1 LGPAAGDA
9 TRTEAGDSVSEAVV
23 EPPSQVSATRTID
36 SAEAIKAI
44 ADPLRLQ
51 LLQLLMIASD
61 RTWSVKEM
69 AAELGQPVTKLYHH
83 VKLLHNADLIAD
95 VETRVV
101 SGIVE
106 HRYRANQKGFRLDD
120 SLFAAPELRHDAI
133 AEVSALLDA
142 TRDDLLDYL
151 YREDADFDQ
160 VNISKSHV
168 RLTPEEID
176 RVKATVEALLADY
189 AGTREDPAR
198 AALPLTSILVLLNPR
213 GHDPA

>member
-1 LGPAAGDA
+1 
-9 TRTEAGDSVSEAVV
+9 VSEAVA
-23 EPPSQVSATRTID
+23 EPPSRASSTRTID

-61 RTWSVKEM
+61 RTWSVKEI

-83 VKLLHNADLIAD
+83 VKLLHTAGLIAD

-106 HRYRANQKGFRLDD
+106 HRYRANQKGFRFDD
-120 SLFAAPELRHDAI
+120 SLFAAPELRHDSI
-133 AEVSALLDA
+133 AQVSALLDS

-151 YREDADFDQ
+151 YREDADFEK

-176 RVKATVEALLADY
+176 RITATVQTLLAEFAD
-189 AGTREDPAR
+189 TREDPDR
-198 AALPLTSILVLLNPR
+198 AALPLTSILFLVNPR

>member
-1 LGPAAGDA
+1 
-9 TRTEAGDSVSEAVV
+9 VSEAAA
-23 EPPSQVSATRTID
+23 EPPPAALSTRTID

-83 VKLLHNADLIAD
+83 VKLLHGAGLIAD

-106 HRYRANQKGFRLDD
+106 HRYRASQKGLRFDN
-120 SLFAAPELRHDAI
+120 SLFAAPETRHDSI
-133 AEVSALLDA
+133 AQVAALLDS

-151 YREDADFDQ
+151 YREDAEFDQ
-160 VNISKSHV
+160 VNLSRSTV
-168 RLTPEEID
+168 RLTPEEIEQVTETIETLMT
-176 RVKATVEALLADY
+176 RYAD
-189 AGTREDPAR
+189 TREDPAR
-198 AALPLTSILVLLNPR
+198 ASLPLTSILFLLNPR